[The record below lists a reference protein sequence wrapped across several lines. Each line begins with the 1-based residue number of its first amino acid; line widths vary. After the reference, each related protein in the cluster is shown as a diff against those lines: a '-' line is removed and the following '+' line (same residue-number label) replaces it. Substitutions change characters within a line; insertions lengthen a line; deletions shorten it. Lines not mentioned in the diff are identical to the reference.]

1 MINFNGTLGLQ
12 NQELTANRAFKYGD
26 AIFETLKVV
35 KGNILF
41 LEDHYFRLM
50 ASMRVIRMEI
60 PMQFTMEFLE
70 SEILKLIEASNLI
83 NSPVRVR
90 MTVYRTAVGLYTP
103 ESNDVSYV
111 IDVKEVDDEMYQ
123 LNNDSCVVDLFKDH
137 YVTPQLLS
145 TLKTNNRV
153 LNVIAGIFAKEN
165 DLDNCLLLN
174 SNKQV
179 VEAINGN
186 IFLVKGTTIKTP
198 PLADGCIKGI
208 MRMQLIQL
216 ISKMEGY
223 ELEESSISPFE
234 LQKADEIFVTNVV
247 KGITSI
253 TKYRKKEFQTLVA
266 LKLTTLL
273 NAHITPSLKLGFQ
286 VR

>member
-1 MINFNGTLGLQ
+1 MINFNGTLETQ
-12 NQELTANRAFKYGD
+12 NQNLTANRAFKYGD

-35 KGNILF
+35 NGKILF

-70 SEILKLIEASNLI
+70 SEIVRLLTASN
-83 NSPVRVR
+83 SMDFPVRVR
-90 MTVYRTAVGLYTP
+90 MTVYRTAEGLYAP
-103 ESNDVSYV
+103 EDNDVAYV
-111 IDVKEVDDEMYQ
+111 IECKR
-123 LNNDSCVVDLFKDH
+123 LNEEFYKLEDKPCVVDLFKDH

-153 LNVIAGIFAKEN
+153 LNVIAGVFAKEN

-186 IFLVKGTTIKTP
+186 VFLVKGVSIKTP
-198 PLADGCIKGI
+198 PLTDGCIKGI

-223 ELEESSISPFE
+223 SIEEESISPFE
-234 LQKADEIFVTNVV
+234 LQKADEIFITNVIQGV
-247 KGITSI
+247 VSV
-253 TKYRKKEFQTLVA
+253 TKYRKKEFETSVA
-266 LKLTTLL
+266 SKIVVLL
-273 NAHITPSLKLGFQ
+273 NKYAT
-286 VR
+286 

>member
-1 MINFNGTLGLQ
+1 MINFNGTLDTQ
-12 NQELTANRAFKYGD
+12 NQNLTANRAFKYGD

-35 KGNILF
+35 NGKILF

-70 SEILKLIEASNLI
+70 SEIIRLLTVSDLM

-90 MTVYRTAVGLYTP
+90 MTVFRAAEGLYAP
-103 ESNDVSYV
+103 ETNDVSYV
-111 IDVKEVDDEMYQ
+111 IESKKLNDEVYKLVDKT
-123 LNNDSCVVDLFKDH
+123 CVVDLFKDH

-153 LNVIAGIFAKEN
+153 LNVVAGIFAKEN
-165 DLDNCLLLN
+165 ELDNCLLLN

-186 IFLVKGTTIKTP
+186 VFLVKGTSIKTP
-198 PLADGCIKGI
+198 PLTDGCIKGI

-223 ELEESSISPFE
+223 SIEEVSISPFE
-234 LQKADEIFVTNVV
+234 LQKADEIFITNVIQGV
-247 KGITSI
+247 VSV
-253 TKYRKKEFQTLVA
+253 TKYRKKEFESSVA
-266 LKLTTLL
+266 SKIVTLL
-273 NAHITPSLKLGFQ
+273 NKFAS
-286 VR
+286 

>member
-90 MTVYRTAVGLYTP
+90 MTVFRSAVGLYTP

-111 IDVKEVDDEMYQ
+111 IDVKRLDNEMYQ

-137 YVTPQLLS
+137 YITPQLLS

-186 IFLVKGTTIKTP
+186 VFLVKGTTIKTP
-198 PLADGCIKGI
+198 PLTDGCIKGI
-208 MRMQLIQL
+208 LRMQLLQL

-223 ELEESSISPFE
+223 ELQEASISPFE

-253 TKYRKKEFQTLVA
+253 TKYRKKEFETLVA
-266 LKLTTLL
+266 STLTTLL

>member
-1 MINFNGTLGLQ
+1 MINFNGTLEFQ

-35 KGNILF
+35 NGHILF

-60 PMQFTMEFLE
+60 PMEFTMEFIE
-70 SEILKLIEASNLI
+70 AEVLKLIKQLDLV
-83 NSPVRVR
+83 NSPARVR
-90 MTVYRTAVGLYTP
+90 ITVYRTAEGLYTP
-103 ESNDVSYV
+103 EKNDVSCV
-111 IDVKEVDDEMYQ
+111 VEAKSLKDELYQ
-123 LNNDSCVVDLFKDH
+123 LNDAACEVDLFKDH
-137 YVTPQLLS
+137 YITPQLLS

-198 PLADGCIKGI
+198 PLVDGCIKGI

-216 ISKMEGY
+216 ISKMEGF

-234 LQKADEIFVTNVV
+234 LQKADELFTTNVIQ
-247 KGITSI
+247 GITSVS
-253 TKYRKKEFQTLVA
+253 KYRKKEFGTSVA
-266 LKLTTLL
+266 SELTALL
-273 NAHITPSLKLGFQ
+273 NRHITPSLKLGSQ

>member
-1 MINFNGTLGLQ
+1 MINFNGTLDTQ
-12 NQELTANRAFKYGD
+12 NQNLTANRAFKYGD

-35 KGNILF
+35 NGKILF

-70 SEILKLIEASNLI
+70 SEIIRLLTVSDLM

-90 MTVYRTAVGLYTP
+90 MTVFRAAEGLYAP
-103 ESNDVSYV
+103 ETNDVSYV
-111 IDVKEVDDEMYQ
+111 IESKKLNDEVYKLVDKTCE
-123 LNNDSCVVDLFKDH
+123 VDLFKDH

-153 LNVIAGIFAKEN
+153 LNVVAGIFAKEN
-165 DLDNCLLLN
+165 ELDNCLLLN

-186 IFLVKGTTIKTP
+186 VFLVKGASIKTP
-198 PLADGCIKGI
+198 PLTDGCIKGI

-223 ELEESSISPFE
+223 SIEEVSISPFE
-234 LQKADEIFVTNVV
+234 LQKADEIFITNVIQGV
-247 KGITSI
+247 VSV
-253 TKYRKKEFQTLVA
+253 TKYRKKEFEISVA
-266 LKLTTLL
+266 SKIVTLL
-273 NAHITPSLKLGFQ
+273 NKFAS
-286 VR
+286 

>member
-90 MTVYRTAVGLYTP
+90 MTVFRSAVGLYTP

-111 IDVKEVDDEMYQ
+111 IDVKRLDDEMYQ

-137 YVTPQLLS
+137 YITPQLLS

-186 IFLVKGTTIKTP
+186 VFLVKGTTIKTP
-198 PLADGCIKGI
+198 PLTDGCIKGI
-208 MRMQLIQL
+208 LRMQLLQL

-223 ELEESSISPFE
+223 ELQEASISPFE

-253 TKYRKKEFQTLVA
+253 TKYRKKEFETLVA
-266 LKLTTLL
+266 STLTTLL